1 MIWASKGAK
10 FCTLKTE
17 FSVPVSGLVDYHQIE
32 VGRKEGAISR
42 LSVQF
47 SQIDSLF
54 LSLFNLKSE
63 NRFLLSFSGMVIT
76 AELSVAALGQGAC
89 L

>member
-54 LSLFNLKSE
+54 LSLF
-63 NRFLLSFSGMVIT
+63 LSQI
-76 AELSVAALGQGAC
+76 
-89 L
+89 